1 MLSEAIHFY
10 AKAQYYSQ
18 AIKIA
23 INHELD
29 GEIMSMAMAS
39 PKEVAFRSGTYFE
52 KKGFH
57 EKAVRLYHQ
66 AGAIKKGNALAERH
80 GLTELIKNETNAEE
94 SGDEEDLIAGGDK
107 AAINT
112 RINQLI

>member
-23 INHELD
+23 INNQLD
-29 GEIMSMAMAS
+29 GQIMSLSMSS

-52 KKGFH
+52 KKG
-57 EKAVRLYHQ
+57 
-66 AGAIKKGNALAERH
+66 
-80 GLTELIKNETNAEE
+80 LI
-94 SGDEEDLIAGGDK
+94 
-107 AAINT
+107 
-112 RINQLI
+112 